1 MKILQRS
8 VFFFLSIQ
16 NNISDEQTNYLK
28 NKSTYIIQKK
38 TILQGKFLKFI
49 ATEYHDASGVLRQ
62 WESFERINCDGIVV
76 IVPVTDENKI
86 LLIKQFRPPVNSYVI
101 EFPAGLVDM
110 GEPFIQAA
118 RRELR
123 EETGYSAEELI
134 FLTKGPMSSGA
145 SGEIL
150 TAFLAKGLQYTG
162 IIDRDETEHIEI
174 LDIPVLDLVPAL
186 SLLQEQGNLVDL
198 KIYGLIEL
206 AKRHLAI

>member
-1 MKILQRS
+1 
-8 VFFFLSIQ
+8 
-16 NNISDEQTNYLK
+16 
-28 NKSTYIIQKK
+28 
-38 TILQGKFLKFI
+38 
-49 ATEYHDASGVLRQ
+49 
-62 WESFERINCDGIVV
+62 
-76 IVPVTDENKI
+76 
-86 LLIKQFRPPVNSYVI
+86 
-101 EFPAGLVDM
+101 M

-134 FLTKGPMSSGA
+134 FLTKGPISSGA